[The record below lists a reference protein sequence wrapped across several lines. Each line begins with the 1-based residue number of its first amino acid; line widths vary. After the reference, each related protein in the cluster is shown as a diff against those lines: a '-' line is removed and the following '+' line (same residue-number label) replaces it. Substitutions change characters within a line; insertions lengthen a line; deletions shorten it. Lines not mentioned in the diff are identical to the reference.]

1 MLVSYRFYPEQDS
14 GNINAVFK
22 FTTTS
27 QVEYAV
33 TFIEATRIIDILDE
47 FPVLSN
53 GIYLII
59 DAIHS
64 PTHLTPLDARIG
76 KTIADILCHYLDTV
90 DRNALI
96 IYNCEEG
103 DGKQEKRFNKF
114 NRWFNQ
120 YGTSL
125 ELLKT
130 DKEILVP
137 VFQENAGAQYVST
150 FVSIIHAQEHPRKS
164 HIENEI
170 IALKQKMMKDK

>member
-1 MLVSYRFYPEQDS
+1 MLISYRFFPEQKS

-22 FTTTS
+22 FTTAS

-59 DAIHS
+59 DATHS
-64 PTHLTPLDARIG
+64 PSHSAPFDARIG
-76 KTIADILCHYLDTV
+76 KTISDILSHYFDTV

-120 YGTSL
+120 YGASL
-125 ELLKT
+125 KLLKT
-130 DKEILVP
+130 DKEIRVP
-137 VFQENAGAQYVST
+137 VTYNNTGTQYVST

-164 HIENEI
+164 HIEKEI